1 MSVLLECYSEILVLG
16 YVIEFEGRLL
26 RIGELGIKCVIVSLR
41 VSINVF

>member
-1 MSVLLECYSEILVLG
+1 MECYSEILVLG
-16 YVIEFEGRLL
+16 YVIEFEGRLF